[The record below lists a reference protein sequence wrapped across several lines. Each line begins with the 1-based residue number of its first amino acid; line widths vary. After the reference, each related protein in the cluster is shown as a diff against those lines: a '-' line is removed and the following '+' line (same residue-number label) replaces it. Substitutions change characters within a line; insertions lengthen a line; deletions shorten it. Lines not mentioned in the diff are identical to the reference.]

1 MRINEVVYTDAEPVD
16 GYGAGFF
23 RIGGKVH
30 RGAVLT
36 GPLGTGGWAGPEHG
50 GPGGEA
56 LLALAGHV
64 DVLFVGTGPEMEPF
78 PRALRDALEQAG
90 IGVEVTNSPAAC
102 RSYNVLLAEG
112 RRVALAVLPI

>member
-1 MRINEVVYTDAEPVD
+1 MRISEVVYTDAEPVD

-23 RIGGKVH
+23 RIGGKLH

-36 GPLGTGGWAGPEHG
+36 GPLGTGGWAGPEQG

-64 DVLFVGTGPEMEPF
+64 DVLFVGTGAEMVPF
-78 PRALRDALEQAG
+78 PPDLRAALEQVG
-90 IGVEVTNSPAAC
+90 IGVEVTSSPAAC

-112 RRVALAVLPI
+112 RRVALAALPV